1 MSMLIPF
8 QSILDKCPTR
18 LPPRLKW
25 CPEESTLSWLS
36 FQTGARSN
44 GRSRSEQVFG
54 IEEDIE
60 VCHHL
65 VVRPVGKVGRVHLVF
80 ALSAGEALPVVAP
93 WLRDLLLRLKHL
105 EQQLFVKLG
114 SLVPIF
120 HLSRAS
126 RADVCTTFLALKLGA
141 VGLVQGC
148 LRLVPVGVRVAVLA
162 VDLGNQGSDGDVMQ
176 DVTHIVVW
184 SLGQRLVVQ
193 RAFALHALKT
203 LAVVRTVPSSKIF

>member
-1 MSMLIPF
+1 MIPF

-44 GRSRSEQVFG
+44 GRSRSKRVFG

-60 VCHHL
+60 VYQHL
-65 VVRPVGKVGRVHLVF
+65 VVRAVGKVGWIHLVF

-114 SLVPIF
+114 ALVPIF
-120 HLSRAS
+120 PPFPSIEGRHPLHLPRLEVGCSLPRARLPSTCARTCTSSSSCSRSGQPRVGWRRYARCYS
-126 RADVCTTFLALKLGA
+126 HRCLVPRPTFGSPKGVCTSCT
-141 VGLVQGC
+141 
-148 LRLVPVGVRVAVLA
+148 
-162 VDLGNQGSDGDVMQ
+162 
-176 DVTHIVVW
+176 
-184 SLGQRLVVQ
+184 
-193 RAFALHALKT
+193 
-203 LAVVRTVPSSKIF
+203 